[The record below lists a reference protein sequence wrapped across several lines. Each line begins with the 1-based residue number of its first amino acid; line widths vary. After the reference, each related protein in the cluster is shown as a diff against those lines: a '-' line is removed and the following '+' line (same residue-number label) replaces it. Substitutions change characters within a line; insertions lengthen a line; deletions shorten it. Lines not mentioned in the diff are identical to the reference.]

1 MNPVLVD
8 SDGAVRVITLNRPDK
23 MNAINTA
30 MRSALI
36 EALQAANADDSV
48 RAVVIVGAGERA
60 FCAGVDL
67 EEASNTEP
75 ERVGELL
82 THQNA
87 VYQAVRDLD
96 KGCVVAFNGA
106 GVGGG
111 FQIGLCADFR
121 VGYPEMKIGQPEVK
135 VGFAS
140 IVGSS
145 LMAQHCTIGVNKI
158 LSLLGELIDG
168 TRAYESGLLTH
179 LVARES
185 VRATAMDLARRL
197 ADIAPTAMRLTKERF
212 GRSRSVISMT
222 PARLGCERKKNVSKA
237 ASRRHCRR
245 PSSRNVNRNNPANA
259 RKCVNGMSVRRVP
272 DWVSSHV
279 SCAARVRPVT
289 LRQVL

>member
-36 EALQAANADDSV
+36 GVLQAANADDSA

-67 EEASNTEP
+67 EEASGADP

-82 THQNA
+82 AHQKD
-87 VYQAVRDLD
+87 VYQAVRELN
-96 KGCVVAFNGA
+96 KGCVVAFNGV

-121 VGYPEMKIGQPEVK
+121 VGYPDIRIGQPEVK

-140 IVGSS
+140 IVGSA
-145 LMAQHCTIGVNKI
+145 LMAQHCTIGVNKT

-168 TRAYESGLLTH
+168 TRAYETGLLTH
-179 LVARES
+179 LVPRDN

-197 ADIAPTAMRLTKERF
+197 AGIAPTAMRLTKERF
-212 GRSRSVISMT
+212 R
-222 PARLGCERKKNVSKA
+222 EVSQHDFDDA
-237 ASRRHCRR
+237 
-245 PSSRNVNRNNPANA
+245 
-259 RKCVNGMSVRRVP
+259 
-272 DWVSSHV
+272 
-279 SCAARVRPVT
+279 CAAG
-289 LRQVL
+289 LRAQKECFESGEPQALQAAFLAKRQSQ